1 MENMELTNW
10 VLAGFLAALFG
21 GYYFKVRQVDK
32 LVDHQQANVNDLIFR
47 HNDAI
52 EFLEYQFAKI
62 NYQFLA
68 DKNQLKFTAATPLSQ
83 AISHNGA
90 REILVKSKLIKK
102 KDESINNDSLAKR
115 ARELDIPLDPILVKL
130 NMLETSS

>member
-1 MENMELTNW
+1 MENMELIQLI
-10 VLAGFLAALFG
+10 LAGFLTALFG

-52 EFLEYQFAKI
+52 EFLDYQFAKI

-68 DKNQLKFTAATPLSQ
+68 DKNQLKFTADTPLSQ
-83 AISHNGA
+83 AISYNGA
-90 REILVKSKLIKK
+90 REVLVKSKLIKK
-102 KDESINNDSLAKR
+102 KDTSINDESLGKR
-115 ARELDIPLDPILVKL
+115 ARDLDIPLDPVLVKL